1 MVDLVYDGD
10 GSEVRMIVIALP
22 DLIFQLYKF
31 CPYLWVR
38 IPKEYRRSNGRPG

>member
-10 GSEVRMIVIALP
+10 GSEVRMIVIVLP

-31 CPYLWVR
+31 YPYR
-38 IPKEYRRSNGRPG
+38 GPEF